1 MVMPQ
6 LGRDDQSA
14 TPAMPRLP
22 CQTGTAQSAGNGLAL
37 AFATYFLWGLMP
49 LYLRLVKVVP
59 PIEFVGWRIVFTLPV
74 CLLLVALLRQGAALK
89 AALAWP
95 VLRLL
100 VLSSLLVGT
109 NWLVYTIAI
118 QTGHLFAAS
127 IGYYMNPLANVLAG
141 TLFLGER
148 LSQRQWLAVGLA
160 ALGVSLL
167 AWGALDT
174 LGISLALAFSFCAYG
189 VVRKLA
195 PVESLPGLTV
205 ESLVLAVPAMALVA
219 WGGTGPAPFRFG
231 ADAGLST
238 LVALSGLVTAVPLL
252 MFARAARQMDYSTL
266 GMVQFVAPTMVFVLG
281 LTVFGE
287 PLRPSQLA
295 CFVVI
300 WTAIAVFMWD
310 LFEQRRRR
318 LGEQAPA

>member
-1 MVMPQ
+1 MPQ
-6 LGRDDQSA
+6 TRDQSA
-14 TPAMPRLP
+14 
-22 CQTGTAQSAGNGLAL
+22 QNGLAL

-49 LYLRLVKVVP
+49 LYLRLVKAVP
-59 PIEFVGWRIVFTLPV
+59 PVEFVGWRIVFTLPV
-74 CLLLVALLRQGAALK
+74 CLLLVVLLRQGAALK

-100 VLSSLLVGT
+100 VLSALLVGI
-109 NWLVYTIAI
+109 NWMVYTIAI
-118 QTGHLFAAS
+118 QTGHVFAAS

-174 LGISLALAFSFCAYG
+174 LGISLALAISFCAYG

-195 PVESLPGLTV
+195 PVESLAGLTV
-205 ESLVLAVPAMALVA
+205 ESIVLLLPAIALIC
-219 WGGTGPAPFRFG
+219 WYGLGPAGSAFG
-231 ADAGLST
+231 KDTQLNLLIA
-238 LVALSGLVTAVPLL
+238 VSGLVTAVPLL
-252 MFARAARQMDYSTL
+252 MFAMAARRMDYSTL
-266 GMVQFVAPTMVFVLG
+266 GMIQFVAPTMVFLLG
-281 LTVFGE
+281 LFVFGE

-310 LFEQRRRR
+310 LFEQRRKR
-318 LGEQAPA
+318 LAQQAPA